1 MRRIIVSFF
10 IIMSIM
16 FVQSGPWLIGAFA
29 WGEWNNGPQWNGPV
43 WNNAPQW
50 ENSTWKTAPQW
61 VDPAWK
67 TVPEWQ
73 DPAWQTAPEWQDP
86 SWKTAPEWQNPG
98 QQTGPQWQ
106 NPGQQTGPQWQNP
119 GQQTG
124 PQWQNPGQQ
133 TGPQWQNP
141 GGNGGQ
147 TNGQLPGGNTSAPPG
162 EAPGGNNGTTVTPGG
177 SGDEGPP
184 KTYIDSPWYKAGKVV
199 GKNVIM
205 GSVDEFAKNA
215 SPYFLNWPRDWQKTA
230 ANNTIHNMDWNRVAE
245 KSFLAVLA
253 ASITGKDDGSKIA
266 LATLDSFTAV
276 DNYKTVQGYFKT
288 KDEIKT
294 IWNASKATGSFSN
307 FKQASALKQNIS
319 SVGDVYSQITKG
331 PSKLT
336 TGIGGKIAPWTAG
349 ISLVISA
356 GEAYS
361 NFKKGETTKGVAN
374 IGEML
379 MSGAVIASATG
390 VGAPIAAGM
399 AVAGGLLWAG
409 AKLYQHRHAISAFVK
424 NPVKGIRD
432 GAKAVMD
439 GASRI
444 AKGIGNIGKTIG
456 SWF

>member
-1 MRRIIVSFF
+1 MDVNAMKKMKRVIVSFI
-10 IIMSIM
+10 IIMSVM

-67 TVPEWQ
+67 TAPGWN
-73 DPAWQTAPEWQDP
+73 TNPEWQDP
-86 SWKTAPEWQNPG
+86 SWKTGPEWQDPTWKTAPEWQNQG
-98 QQTGPQWQ
+98 QQ
-106 NPGQQTGPQWQNP
+106 N
-119 GQQTG
+119 G

-141 GGNGGQ
+141 GGNGGPSSSQ
-147 TNGQLPGGNTSAPPG
+147 TPGGELPGGNTSTPPG
-162 EAPGGNNGTTVTPGG
+162 ETPGGNNGTTVTQGG

-184 KTYIDSPWYKAGKVV
+184 KTYTDSPWYKAGKVV
-199 GKNVIM
+199 GKSMIM

-215 SPYFLNWPRDWQKTA
+215 SPYFLNWPRDWQKTH
-230 ANNTIHNMDWNRVAE
+230 ANYTFKNMDWNKVAE
-245 KSFLAVLA
+245 KSFLAALA

-266 LATLDSFTAV
+266 LATLDSFTAA

-288 KDEIKT
+288 KDEIKAA
-294 IWNASKATGSFSN
+294 WNAVKTTASAKDTLRSAQGIKNGLATTGSFLN
-307 FKQASALKQNIS
+307 DIS
-319 SVGDVYSQITKG
+319 KA

-336 TGIGGKIAPWTAG
+336 SGIGGKIAPWTAG
-349 ISLVISA
+349 ISLAISA

-361 NFKKGETTKGVAN
+361 NFSKGETTKGVAN

-409 AKLYQHRHAISAFVK
+409 AKIYQHRHAISAFVK
-424 NPVKGIRD
+424 NPVKGIKD

-439 GASRI
+439 GASKI
-444 AKGIGNIGKTIG
+444 AKGIGNIGKAIG
-456 SWF
+456 GWF

>member
-1 MRRIIVSFF
+1 MKKMRRVIVSFV
-10 IIMSIM
+10 IIMAVM

-67 TVPEWQ
+67 TAPEWQ
-73 DPAWQTAPEWQDP
+73 DPSWKTAPEWQDS

-106 NPGQQTGPQWQNP
+106 NPG
-119 GQQTG
+119 
-124 PQWQNPGQQ
+124 
-133 TGPQWQNP
+133 
-141 GGNGGQ
+141 GNGGTSTGQ
-147 TNGQLPGGNTSAPPG
+147 FPGGQLPGGNTTTPPG
-162 EAPGGNNGTTVTPGG
+162 EAPGGNNVTTVTPGG

-184 KTYIDSPWYKAGKVV
+184 KTYIDSPWYKTGKVV
-199 GKNVIM
+199 GKSMIM
-205 GSVDEFAKNA
+205 GSVDEFAKTA
-215 SPYFLNWPRDWQKTA
+215 SPHFLNWPSEWQKTA
-230 ANNTIHNMDWNRVAE
+230 ANNTLKNMDWGKVAE
-245 KSFLAVLA
+245 KSFLAAVA

-288 KDEIKT
+288 KDEIKAA
-294 IWNASKATGSFSN
+294 WNAVKTTASAKDTLRSAQGIKNGLATTGSFFN
-307 FKQASALKQNIS
+307 
-319 SVGDVYSQITKG
+319 DVSKA

-349 ISLVISA
+349 ISLVLSA

-409 AKLYQHRHAISAFVK
+409 AKLYQHRKAIAAFAK
-424 NPVKGIRD
+424 NPIKGIKD

-439 GASRI
+439 GAGRV
-444 AKGIGNIGKTIG
+444 AKGIGNIGKAIG
-456 SWF
+456 GWF